1 MKQVIMNFCKRGMVA
16 AWGGPVVMALI
27 YGILGITGVVQ
38 SVSIWELCSG
48 ILSVT
53 FMAFLAAGIGVVY
66 EIDRLPLM
74 GAIAL
79 HSGVLYLDYI
89 GIYLING
96 WLKSQFIPIL
106 IFTGIFLAGYAV
118 IWLCIW
124 LVTKKSTAALNTKLK
139 KNQG

>member
-1 MKQVIMNFCKRGMVA
+1 MGI
-16 AWGGPVVMALI
+16 GPVVLAVL
-27 YGILGITGVVQ
+27 YLILGRLGRLETLTVSQACTGIF
-38 SVSIWELCSG
+38 SLSG
-48 ILSVT
+48 L
-53 FMAFLAAGIGVVY
+53 AFLAGGINALYQV
-66 EIDRLPLM
+66 ERLPLM